1 VAAGSCWSR
10 THGPGSIRRILGAS
24 AGSLIDTVI
33 LLVPMLMFLASIYP
47 DYFSLDPEA
56 PMYRG
61 PIEVVIQYGVSFSI
75 RCYFGN

>member
-1 VAAGSCWSR
+1 MVQGLYAGFWVR
-10 THGPGSIRRILGAS
+10 VLA
-24 AGSLIDTVI
+24 SLIDTVI
-33 LLVPMLMFLASIYP
+33 LLVSMLMFLASIYP